1 MFLNHKKHA
10 LIINFTLILVSIFFV
25 FCTLHSNIAS
35 ASRISNSNK
44 YYRSELKIPAKAWL
58 IMDSKTQRIIASKNA
73 NQKLPPASTT
83 KMMTAYVIG
92 RMIQKHQ
99 ISFNTKIRISK
110 QAAKTT
116 GSKMVLKAGAKVPV
130 KYLLKGLL
138 VNSGNDAAVA
148 LAQGSAGSVKNF
160 VRIMNKTAK
169 SLGLKNTHFM
179 NPNGLPA
186 KNHYSSAKD
195 LALLANALIKNMP
208 SIYKMCSSKTIRWNK
223 KTRLN
228 TNQLLWKKHLG
239 VDGVKTGYTKNAKY
253 CLVTSAYQNK
263 RRVITVLLGANTL
276 PQRYSLSE
284 KLIKYGFSNF
294 N

>member
-1 MFLNHKKHA
+1 LFLNQKKYA
-10 LIINFTLILVSIFFV
+10 LIINYFLVFISVFFISS
-25 FCTLHSNIAS
+25 FLSPNIS
-35 ASRISNSNK
+35 TASRISTGNHHYTSK
-44 YYRSELKIPAKAWL
+44 LKIPAKAWL
-58 IMDSKTQRIIASKNA
+58 IMDSKTQKIIASKNA

-110 QAAKTT
+110 QAAKTE
-116 GSKMVLKAGAKVPV
+116 GSKMVLKAGSKVPV

-148 LAQGSAGSVKNF
+148 LAQGSAGSIKNF
-160 VRIMNKTAK
+160 VRIMNKTAE

-195 LALLANALIKNMP
+195 LAILANALINNMP
-208 SIYKMCSSKTIRWNK
+208 TIYKMCSSKTIRWNK
-223 KTRLN
+223 RTRLN
-228 TNQLLWKKHLG
+228 TNQLLWKKYLG
-239 VDGVKTGYTKNAKY
+239 VDGVKTGYTRNAKY

-263 RRVITVLLGANTL
+263 KRIITVLLGANTL

-284 KLIKYGFSNF
+284 KLIKYGFRNF
-294 N
+294 